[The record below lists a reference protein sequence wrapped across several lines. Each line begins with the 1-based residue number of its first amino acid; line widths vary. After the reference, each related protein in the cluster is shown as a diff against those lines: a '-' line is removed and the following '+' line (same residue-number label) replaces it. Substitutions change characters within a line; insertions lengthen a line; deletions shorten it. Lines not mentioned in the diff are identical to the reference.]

1 MAELC
6 PLGSGSSGNSTLI
19 RSGGTS
25 VLVDAGLSC
34 KAICTS
40 LEQIGSHY
48 EELDAILLTHEHSDH
63 IKALPVLLKK
73 VNCPVYGTAPVLEY
87 ISRNLKIPAHTALVP
102 LEDKPLVLHDLEVRS
117 FSTPHDSVGS
127 VGYQFQTHDDK
138 LLAVATDLGHM
149 TEEIMSFLLPCKA
162 ILLES
167 NYDDG
172 MLMCSSYPYILKRR
186 IASSM
191 GHLSNTDCASAAVR
205 LAQNGVEHL
214 ILGHLSQN
222 NNLPAL
228 AFTTTKNA
236 LELSG
241 CTSMNLCVAKRS
253 QVSDPIRF

>member
-1 MAELC
+1 MLKFC
-6 PLGSGSSGNSTLI
+6 SLYSGSSGNSSLVQSKNI
-19 RSGGTS
+19 NI
-25 VLVDAGLSC
+25 LVDAGVSGKKIIDALAS
-34 KAICTS
+34 INVDIENIS
-40 LEQIGSHY
+40 
-48 EELDAILLTHEHSDH
+48 AILITHEHSDH

-73 VNCPVYGTAPVLEY
+73 VTCPVYGTAPVLEY
-87 ISRNLKIPAHTALVP
+87 ISRNLKISAHTALVP
-102 LEDKPLVLHDLEVRS
+102 LEDKPLALHDLEVRA